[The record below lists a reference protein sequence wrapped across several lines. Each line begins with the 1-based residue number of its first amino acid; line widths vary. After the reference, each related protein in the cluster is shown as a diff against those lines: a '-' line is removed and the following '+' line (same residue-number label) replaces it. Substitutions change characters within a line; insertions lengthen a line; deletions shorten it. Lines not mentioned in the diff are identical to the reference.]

1 MTIST
6 IALDLDE
13 KQPPSEPSNTRQR
26 RRGLRSGLRSG
37 VRSGVR
43 SEVRSVE
50 SSSVRSP
57 RLVVDVD
64 LTVSPATGRPHT
76 LIERKENVLAELG
89 TNTHI
94 KQQVVLLSRET
105 DLVDLVNIS
114 KLSRPTW
121 PKSNPTIP
129 STLYKNDFQ
138 TKVRSVCHPL
148 VSLYENVVGFWT
160 N

>member
-1 MTIST
+1 M
-6 IALDLDE
+6 
-13 KQPPSEPSNTRQR
+13 
-26 RRGLRSGLRSG
+26 RSG

-138 TKVRSVCHPL
+138 TKVRSVCHP
-148 VSLYENVVGFWT
+148 Y
-160 N
+160 